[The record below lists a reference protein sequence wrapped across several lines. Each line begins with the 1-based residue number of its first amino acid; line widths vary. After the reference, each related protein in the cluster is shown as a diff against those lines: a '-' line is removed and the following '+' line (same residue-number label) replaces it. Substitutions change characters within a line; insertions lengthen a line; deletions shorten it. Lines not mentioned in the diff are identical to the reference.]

1 MSGRHTGEQHSHTVE
16 GTDPQLYVQVHEPQ
30 NDAGLRPGPAAARLL
45 LLRQAQLGGHRLA
58 RRAPGGR
65 PARHH
70 RGPARPRP
78 QRRPGGHGLL
88 LPQPDPRGPAADRF
102 DAGARPL
109 RDGDPSSGLDVIG
122 YSLGSRLAWEFGAT
136 QHELVH
142 RLVLGGPN
150 IADPLADFDLIAAQ
164 RYLADGTPIAD
175 ESTAGLLKMAM
186 LLPSNNIFALLSLVE
201 AIKTEPYDPAEA
213 VPHMPMLLVAGEKD
227 DRAATMPELAAL
239 GAKAGAHGRTAR
251 AAGPQPHQRHHQP
264 RLQAGRHQLPGRL
277 SRRLPARRAREEEPM
292 GDTLSK
298 TARQAGRQLA
308 GRPLPVPRPAGHR
321 WSWGWPAA
329 ASPWPP
335 RSRPSLRLA
344 RRRPGRPQARDP
356 GPRGNRLRRPGLV
369 RRTRPAQAG
378 ADRQPFAREPAA
390 GHWA

>member
-30 NDAGLRPGPAAARLL
+30 NDAGLRPVLL
-45 LLRQAQLGGHRLA
+45 LHGFSSSSKLNWEDSGWLTALLEAG
-58 RRAPGGR
+58 RRVITVDLP
-65 PARHH
+65 
-70 RGPARPRP
+70 
-78 QRRPGGHGLL
+78 GHGRSGAPEDMDSYSPSRIRADLL
-88 LPQPDPRGPAADRF
+88 QIVF

-150 IADPLADFDLIAAQ
+150 VADPLADFDLIAAQ

-213 VPHMPMLLVAGEKD
+213 VPHMPMLLVAGEND
-227 DRAATMPELAAL
+227 DRAATMPELAARL
-239 GAKAGAHGRTAR
+239 LEEHGVGVAP
-251 AAGPQPHQRHHQP
+251 AM
-264 RLQAGRHQLPGRL
+264 L
-277 SRRLPARRAREEEPM
+277 SRFLCRRGFTYKKSPDGGGVRTRRRA
-292 GDTLSK
+292 G
-298 TARQAGRQLA
+298 
-308 GRPLPVPRPAGHR
+308 
-321 WSWGWPAA
+321 
-329 ASPWPP
+329 
-335 RSRPSLRLA
+335 
-344 RRRPGRPQARDP
+344 
-356 GPRGNRLRRPGLV
+356 
-369 RRTRPAQAG
+369 
-378 ADRQPFAREPAA
+378 
-390 GHWA
+390 